1 MKANYFW
8 TGFASS
14 LGPNKNLN
22 YDTSLCEGN
31 EETEEKSVYSP
42 EFPVKTE
49 VK

>member
-1 MKANYFW
+1 MKANYFL

-14 LGPNKNLN
+14 LGPNLN

-31 EETEEKSVYSP
+31 EETEEKSVYAP